1 MCLLFFSYYLC
12 TSFNKYIE
20 RMKDKIFQLLKQ
32 EYKSLGL
39 GDEVL
44 QAHAEMLDK
53 MGLVTDDNIE
63 TVVASQ
69 KSFLESLQK
78 DNDRRVTDAKKKFEE
93 AQKAK
98 EDAERKA
105 AEEEAKKKADE
116 EAKKAA
122 EEAEKKRL
130 EELAKKSEMPEYLKK
145 YFEEQAAEK
154 KASEEARSKEREEF
168 KKLVET
174 LTRKN
179 TDQAKTYNEQM
190 EEQSKTI
197 KKLQETIQKQTEEA
211 KAKEEAAAKAK
222 AKADHD
228 AKILS
233 KAKEL
238 GIPESRINE
247 GFTLSDDAT
256 DETIETY
263 LSKVANNYKALLQPQ
278 FGGSYRASEG
288 EPTKEE
294 VDNVAASLVQSL

>member
-1 MCLLFFSYYLC
+1 
-12 TSFNKYIE
+12 
-20 RMKDKIFQLLKQ
+20 MKDKIFQLLKQ

-105 AEEEAKKKADE
+105 AEEEAKK
-116 EAKKAA
+116 AA

-130 EELAKKSEMPEYLKK
+130 EELAKKNEMPDYLKK
-145 YFEEQAAEK
+145 YFEEQTAEK
-154 KASEEARSKEREEF
+154 KASEEARTKEREEF

-174 LTRKN
+174 LTQKN
-179 TDQAKTYNEQM
+179 TDQAKAYNEQM

-197 KKLQETIQKQTEEA
+197 KELQETIQKQADEA

-233 KAKEL
+233 KAKKL
-238 GIPESRINE
+238 GIPDSRIDE
-247 GFTLSDDAT
+247 GFNLSDDAT
-256 DETIETY
+256 DEAIDTY
-263 LSKVANNYKALLQPQ
+263 LSKVANNYKALQQPQ